1 MYYVYMLLCSDDSL
15 YTGITTDLR
24 QRMRKHTG
32 KLKGG
37 AKYTALRPPKAIAAV
52 WTAPDKGTAAK
63 AEYAIKHMPAAKKRE
78 LTADPNRV
86 HELLGKEELLTME
99 VYAHPTLEALIADE

>member
-32 KLKGG
+32 RLKGG

-52 WTAPDKGTAAK
+52 WTAPDKSAAAK
-63 AEYAIKHMPAAKKRE
+63 AEYAIKHLTSARKRE
-78 LTADPNRV
+78 LTVRPADIGTI
-86 HELLGKEELLTME
+86 LGREDMLCLEVYDHPSLEELTAE
-99 VYAHPTLEALIADE
+99 

>member
-15 YTGITTDLR
+15 YTGITDDLR

-52 WTAPDKGTAAK
+52 WTAPNKSTAAK
-63 AEYAIKHMPAAKKRE
+63 AEYAIKRLAAPRKRE
-78 LTADPNRV
+78 LTQTPAAIHEILGRQDPL
-86 HELLGKEELLTME
+86 ELE
-99 VYAHPTLEALIADE
+99 VYDSPTLEDLVGE